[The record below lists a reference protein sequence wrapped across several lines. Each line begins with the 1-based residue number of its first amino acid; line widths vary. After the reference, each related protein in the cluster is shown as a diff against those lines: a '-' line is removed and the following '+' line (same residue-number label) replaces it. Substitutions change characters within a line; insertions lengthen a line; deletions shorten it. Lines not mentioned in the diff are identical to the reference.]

1 MFFYHLF
8 ECTHAFDIL
17 VIMCHWIPSLSACNF
32 WKKNLFFFF
41 FFFFCSY
48 NIITLLHHS
57 PYHFLFYWSISYP
70 LFFSLNLTMY
80 FILHQMGTDL
90 YPWPASL
97 ASSKPFLNVSH
108 SFGGGSTR
116 TICSFQDVGAPKWHS
131 NGFSFIPHF
140 PLTVGILFGFL
151 AGLTFSA

>member
-1 MFFYHLF
+1 MFFLPFIWMYSCFWHSSYN
-8 ECTHAFDIL
+8 
-17 VIMCHWIPSLSACNF
+17 VSLDSKSKCLYF
-32 WKKNLFFFF
+32 LEKKI
-41 FFFFCSY
+41 FFFCSY

-57 PYHFLFYWSISYP
+57 LYHSLFYWSISYP

-116 TICSFQDVGAPKWHS
+116 TICSFQDIGAPKWHS
-131 NGFSFIPHF
+131 NGFFFIPHF
-140 PLTVGILFGFL
+140 PPNSWYSVWVFGW
-151 AGLTFSA
+151 ADIFSLVS